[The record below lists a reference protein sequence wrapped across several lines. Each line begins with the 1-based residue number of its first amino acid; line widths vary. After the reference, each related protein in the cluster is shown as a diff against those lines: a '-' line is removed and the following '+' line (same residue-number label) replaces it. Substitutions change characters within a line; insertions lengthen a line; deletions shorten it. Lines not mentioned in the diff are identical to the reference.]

1 MSSGAKSK
9 PIQAFKRAGLIG
21 KYGDP
26 GVGGTLKKLSGYLQ
40 QRRIEVLLDEGTAQL
55 LPGHGLETG
64 SRDEIGRRCDL
75 AIVVGGDG
83 TLLNAA
89 RSLVSFGIPLLG
101 VNLGRLGFLV
111 DISSDEMMQRLDDI
125 LAGHYLEEKRLL
137 LHASVERDD
146 EVISASDA
154 FNDVVLHKWNA
165 ARMIEFDVHI
175 NRQFVNTYRSDGMIV
190 STPTG
195 STAYALSSHGPIL
208 HPSLDAV
215 VLVPICPHTMS
226 NRPIVVESGSRIEI
240 KVNEASANN
249 ARISCDGQ
257 ISLSLTPGARVVI
270 RKKDQCVRLLHP
282 AKYDYYQMLRAK
294 LHWGENF

>member
-1 MSSGAKSK
+1 MSSHAKSK
-9 PIQAFKRAGLIG
+9 PIQAFKRVGLIG

-26 GVGGTLKKLSGYLQ
+26 GVGGALKKLSDYLQ
-40 QRRIEVLLDEGTAQL
+40 QRHVEVLLDEGTAQL
-55 LPGHGLETG
+55 FPGHGLETG

-137 LHASVERDD
+137 LRATVERGDD
-146 EVISASDA
+146 VVSASDA

-175 NRQFVNTYRSDGMIV
+175 NEKFVNTYRSDGIIV

-195 STAYALSSHGPIL
+195 STAYSLSSNGPIL
-208 HPSLDAV
+208 HPTLDTL

-226 NRPIVVESGSRIEI
+226 NRPIVVEGGSRIEI
-240 KVNEASANN
+240 RVDEASANN
-249 ARISCDGQ
+249 ARITCDGQ

-282 AKYDYYQMLRAK
+282 ANYDYYQMLRAK
-294 LHWGENF
+294 LHWGENL

>member
-1 MSSGAKSK
+1 MSPPAKSK
-9 PIQAFKRAGLIG
+9 SIQAFKCAGLIG

-26 GVGGTLKKLSGYLQ
+26 GVGGTLRELSGYLR

-55 LPGHGLETG
+55 LPGHGLKTG

-75 AIVVGGDG
+75 VIVIGGDG

-111 DISSDEMMQRLDDI
+111 DISSQEMTQRLDDI
-125 LAGHYLEEKRLL
+125 LAGHYIEEKRLL
-137 LHASVERDD
+137 LHAAVERGG

-154 FNDVVLHKWNA
+154 FNDVVLHKWDA

-175 NRQFVNTYRSDGMIV
+175 NGRFVNTYRSDGMIV

-195 STAYALSSHGPIL
+195 STAYALSSNGPIL
-208 HPSLDAV
+208 HPTLDAV
-215 VLVPICPHTMS
+215 ALVPICPHTMS

-240 KVNEASANN
+240 KVDEASAKN
-249 ARISCDGQ
+249 ARITCDGQ
-257 ISLSLTPGARVVI
+257 ISLSLTPGARVVVG
-270 RKKDQCVRLLHP
+270 KKDQCVRLIHP
-282 AKYDYYQMLRAK
+282 ANYDYYQMLRAK